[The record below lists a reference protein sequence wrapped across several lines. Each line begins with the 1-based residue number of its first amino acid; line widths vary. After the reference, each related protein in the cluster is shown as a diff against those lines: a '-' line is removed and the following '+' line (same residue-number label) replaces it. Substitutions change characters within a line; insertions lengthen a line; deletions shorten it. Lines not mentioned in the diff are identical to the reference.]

1 MKKPESVN
9 ERALKIAAAV
19 LEADG
24 VCCRPGKCRRYYVDS
39 QICRRCIRAWLIS
52 KARKELGIKNT
63 NKKENH
69 HV

>member
-24 VCCRPGKCRRYYVDS
+24 VCCRPGKCRRFYVDS
-39 QICRRCIRAWLIS
+39 QICRKCIKAWLIS
-52 KARKELGIKNT
+52 RAKRELKIQ
-63 NKKENH
+63 KK
-69 HV
+69 

>member
-39 QICRRCIRAWLIS
+39 QICRKCIKAWLIS
-52 KARKELGIKNT
+52 RAKRELNIQ
-63 NKKENH
+63 KK
-69 HV
+69 